1 MTIVVFVLA
10 LLALIG
16 FVLALVPWP
25 YAARLVPLAGVLLA
39 AAVLV
44 ATWPALAGR

>member
-1 MTIVVFVLA
+1 MVVVVFVLA

-25 YAARLVPLAGVLLA
+25 YAARLVPIAGALLA